1 MYLKAPISVLMW
13 VRNETAILTVVP
25 ISVRSRMKK
34 LHFLQKQK
42 HHHSAP
48 QGTSK
53 ELKMELTVHLET
65 FFLKIICLAHC
76 SMKTVSETPA

>member
-1 MYLKAPISVLMW
+1 MW
-13 VRNETAILTVVP
+13 ARNETAVLMAVP
-25 ISVRSRMKK
+25 ISLRSTMKK

-42 HHHSAP
+42 HHHSVP
-48 QGTSK
+48 QGMST

-65 FFLKIICLAHC
+65 IFLKIICLAHC

>member
-1 MYLKAPISVLMW
+1 MYLKALISVLMW
-13 VRNETAILTVVP
+13 ARNETAILMAVP
-25 ISVRSRMKK
+25 ISPRSRMKK

-42 HHHSAP
+42 HHHSVP

-76 SMKTVSETPA
+76 SMKTVSETSA